1 MSITENTYIYGLH
14 DSGGEALLAGKGW
27 VIITEDIGRDPYNT
41 NGANYSAISAQ
52 GLTVISRLNNGYG
65 STGTIPM
72 PQYYRDFAVR
82 CGNFVQASQGCNIW
96 IIGNEPNLETEW
108 PDGNPI
114 FPGDYAACY
123 KLCRN
128 EIRKRPGHGQDLVL
142 LAGPGPWNASVK
154 YATNPTGDWVQY
166 LQDQIWGIQKFD
178 DVDGVALH
186 TYTHGHEPQLIRST
200 ETMAPPFQNRY
211 YNFWAYKDFL
221 NGLQAMNFMDKPVYI
236 TETNG
241 NDKNWTGGN
250 NGWVRE
256 AYKDINA
263 WNEQNPQQV
272 IRCLALF
279 RWGLDQLGYS
289 IEDRPAVQ
297 ADFTE
302 AVRKG
307 YTWPDKITPPQP
319 PLQDEALAYARQ
331 TAVYL
336 QAATASNQQTID
348 ALTDVDNI
356 EEALTY
362 ALNTATHLTA
372 ATASNDK
379 ILEILGDDDSNSEA
393 LQQARQTAAYLEAA
407 TTTNNNTIAALTAET
422 SLITI

>member
-1 MSITENTYIYGLH
+1 M
-14 DSGGEALLAGKGW
+14 
-27 VIITEDIGRDPYNT
+27 
-41 NGANYSAISAQ
+41 
-52 GLTVISRLNNGYG
+52 
-65 STGTIPM
+65 
-72 PQYYRDFAVR
+72 
-82 CGNFVQASQGCNIW
+82 
-96 IIGNEPNLETEW
+96 
-108 PDGNPI
+108 
-114 FPGDYAACY
+114 
-123 KLCRN
+123 
-128 EIRKRPGHGQDLVL
+128 
-142 LAGPGPWNASVK
+142 
-154 YATNPTGDWVQY
+154 QY
-166 LQDQIWGIQKFD
+166 LQDQIWGVQKFD

-279 RWGLDQLGYS
+279 RWGLNQLGYS